1 MGSRSAAALLH
12 LPVRLRGIRLAQ
24 PVDLLLDTTGWRAL
38 GFVVLCGDDETRFLP
53 YAAARPGPDEIAV
66 GSALTLLEDV
76 EFYRRRSESLRAL
89 IGEPVRRG
97 PASLGI
103 LRDVLLG
110 ADGIATALAV
120 ERPDGIGEVDL
131 GRALVTSGRA
141 SAA

>member
-1 MGSRSAAALLH
+1 MGSRSAAALLQ

-24 PVDLLLDTTGWRAL
+24 PVDLLIDTASWRAL

-76 EFYRRRSESLRAL
+76 EFYRRRSESLRAV
-89 IGEPVRRG
+89 IGAPLRRG
-97 PASLGI
+97 STALGT
-103 LRDVLLG
+103 LRDVQLG
-110 ADGIATALAV
+110 AEGVATSLSV
-120 ERPDGIGEVDL
+120 DRPDGLGDVDP
-131 GRALVTSGRA
+131 GGALVSSGRA

>member
-1 MGSRSAAALLH
+1 MGSRSAASLLH

-24 PVDLLLDTTGWRAL
+24 PVDLLLDTAGWRAL

-53 YAAARPGPDEIAV
+53 YAAARPGTDEIAV

-89 IGEPVRRG
+89 LAGPVRRG
-97 PASLGI
+97 TALLGSLS
-103 LRDVLLG
+103 DVLLG
-110 ADGIATALAV
+110 ADGVATALTI
-120 ERPDGIGEVDL
+120 ERPDGIGEVDPR
-131 GRALVTSGRA
+131 GALATSDRA

>member
-1 MGSRSAAALLH
+1 MGSRSAASLLH

-53 YAAARPGPDEIAV
+53 YAAARPGTDEIAV

-89 IGEPVRRG
+89 LGSPVRRES
-97 PASLGI
+97 ASLGS

-110 ADGIATALAV
+110 ADGVATALTI
-120 ERPDGIGEVDL
+120 ERPDGIGEVDPR
-131 GRALVTSGRA
+131 GALATSDRA

>member
-1 MGSRSAAALLH
+1 MRSRMAKELLQ
-12 LPVRLRGIRLAQ
+12 LPVRLDGIRLGRC
-24 PVDLLLDTTGWRAL
+24 VDVVLDDDGERVV
-38 GFVVLCGDDETRFLP
+38 GVVVLCGDDETRFLP

-89 IGEPVRRG
+89 LGEPVHRG
-97 PASLGI
+97 SAPLGT

-110 ADGIATALAV
+110 ADGVATALTV
-120 ERPDGIGEVDL
+120 ERPDGIGEIDPGGAV
-131 GRALVTSGRA
+131 VTSGRA

>member
-1 MGSRSAAALLH
+1 MGSRSAASLLH

-24 PVDLLLDTTGWRAL
+24 PVDLLLDTAGWRAL

-53 YAAARPGPDEIAV
+53 YAAARPGTDEIAV

-89 IGEPVRRG
+89 LGSPVRRES
-97 PASLGI
+97 ASLGS

-110 ADGIATALAV
+110 ADGVATALTI
-120 ERPDGIGEVDL
+120 ERPDGIGEVDPR
-131 GRALVTSGRA
+131 GALATSDRA